1 MAEWFENE
9 TFWEGLYP
17 FIFPSE
23 RLEAAAEEIDN
34 VLDLVALEGGRVL
47 DLCCGPGRHSVALAR
62 RGFDVTGVDRSRYL
76 LEKAGEPAAGS
87 GVEVEWIEADMRRFS
102 RPDSFD
108 LVISL
113 YTSFGYFENRDN
125 DNHVL
130 EGIYQNLAPGGVV
143 VFDLMGKE
151 RLARIFQPTS
161 SREGPDGALLVER
174 HKIVD
179 DWTRAR
185 EEWILI
191 KEESAKTFKFLL
203 NLYCGHDIRE
213 MLERAGFTHIY
224 LHGDLTGSPYDTDAT
239 RLVAVA
245 RKD

>member
-9 TFWEGLYP
+9 TFWEDLYP
-17 FIFPSE
+17 FVFPPE
-23 RLEAAAEEIDN
+23 RLDAAAEEIDN
-34 VLDLVALEGGRVL
+34 VLDLVAIEGGRVL

-62 RGFDVTGVDRSRYL
+62 RGFDVTGVDRSAFL
-76 LEKAGEPAAGS
+76 LHRARERAAEND
-87 GVEVEWIEADMRRFS
+87 VEVEWVEADMRRFS